1 MTLEACLA
9 TESAVP
15 QRAAFRASPDGLAAA
30 LFAVLGAVALWL
42 AFRHPLGTAARMG
55 PGFFPAA
62 VAGLLIVAATA
73 IAAAAWFG
81 AAEPVERARLR
92 PLTAVLGS
100 VLVFGLAI
108 DRLGFLLSAA
118 LLFLIAGQA
127 VPGGRLRTT
136 LALAAGV
143 GGLTWLA
150 FVKLLGIPLPTW
162 PR

>member
-1 MTLEACLA
+1 MTIEACMGA
-9 TESAVP
+9 ERAVP
-15 QRAAFRASPDGLAAA
+15 ARAGFRASPDGLAAA
-30 LFAVLGAVALWL
+30 LFAALGAVALWL
-42 AFRHPLGTAARMG
+42 AFGHALGTAARMG

-62 VAGLLIVAATA
+62 VAGLLVLASALVAAG
-73 IAAAAWFG
+73 AWVG
-81 AAEPVERARLR
+81 PAEPVERGRLR
-92 PLTAVLGS
+92 PLASVLGAVLA
-100 VLVFGLAI
+100 FGLAI

-127 VPGGRLRTT
+127 VPGTRLRAT

-143 GGLTWLA
+143 GGLTWLV